1 MDTQASEEALA
12 DAAAQA
18 EALATLLQSQ
28 PRGRTVEGWA
38 EVANA
43 GDTFG
48 FFDFSPVFGRA
59 NPLAPPVRMG
69 VAEDEVRGTVRW
81 GAAYE
86 GPPGCVHGGH
96 IAAAFDEVLG
106 MTQSL
111 SGAPGMTGI
120 LTIKYRSPT
129 PLHTDLDFVGARQ
142 PGRRAQDLHRGHV
155 EERRRRVR
163 GGRGAVHLGR
173 LREVRGDARAGE
185 PRRGERRL
193 GERRDEVEHLVSVA
207 FELHRPDA
215 RNRAECGLRAR
226 AVLDDRGERLVV
238 EDRVRG
244 RVGGA
249 SACAGA
255 TP

>member
-1 MDTQASEEALA
+1 MADLTDPSAFHERFVASAEAVVTPRRAELHRLADSLRVAIECLMDTQASEEALA

-129 PLHTDLDFVGARQ
+129 PLHTDLDFVARVSRVD
-142 PGRRAQDLHRGHV
+142 GRKIYTEGTLKNGDVVCAEGEALFISVDFSKFEAMRAQV
-155 EERRRRVR
+155 N
-163 GGRGAVHLGR
+163 
-173 LREVRGDARAGE
+173 
-185 PRRGERRL
+185 
-193 GERRDEVEHLVSVA
+193 RDE
-207 FELHRPDA
+207 PND
-215 RNRAECGLRAR
+215 G
-226 AVLDDRGERLVV
+226 
-238 EDRVRG
+238 
-244 RVGGA
+244 
-249 SACAGA
+249 
-255 TP
+255 

>member
-1 MDTQASEEALA
+1 MADLTDPSAFHERFASAEAVVTPRRAELHRLADSRRGAIECLRDTQASEEALA

-81 GAAYE
+81 GAAE

-129 PLHTDLDFVGARQ
+129 PLHTDLDFVARVSRVD
-142 PGRRAQDLHRGHV
+142 GRKIYTEGTLKNGDVVCAEGEALFISVDFAKFEAMRAQV
-155 EERRRRVR
+155 N
-163 GGRGAVHLGR
+163 
-173 LREVRGDARAGE
+173 
-185 PRRGERRL
+185 
-193 GERRDEVEHLVSVA
+193 RD
-207 FELHRPDA
+207 
-215 RNRAECGLRAR
+215 
-226 AVLDDRGERLVV
+226 
-238 EDRVRG
+238 
-244 RVGGA
+244 
-249 SACAGA
+249 
-255 TP
+255 

>member
-1 MDTQASEEALA
+1 VADLTDPSAFHERFVASAEAAVTPRRAELHRLADALRVAIECLMDTHAPEEALA

-18 EALATLLQSQ
+18 EALAILLQSQ

-59 NPLAPPVRMG
+59 NPLAPPLRMG
-69 VAEDEVRGTVRW
+69 VAEDEVRGAVRW

-129 PLHTDLDFVGARQ
+129 PLHTDLDFAARVSRID
-142 PGRRAQDLHRGHV
+142 GRKIYTEGTLKNGEVVCAEAEALFISVDFAKFEAMRAQVNRGTV
-155 EERRRRVR
+155 D
-163 GGRGAVHLGR
+163 
-173 LREVRGDARAGE
+173 GDTA
-185 PRRGERRL
+185 
-193 GERRDEVEHLVSVA
+193 
-207 FELHRPDA
+207 
-215 RNRAECGLRAR
+215 
-226 AVLDDRGERLVV
+226 DDG
-238 EDRVRG
+238 
-244 RVGGA
+244 
-249 SACAGA
+249 
-255 TP
+255 